1 MSRHAAFQPDPGVR
15 RDRTGGEGTDGDR
28 CSSACEC
35 CSEVG
40 RLREENAMLRAAA
53 QAFGDL
59 AERLNLRLQGG
70 RTTAPPSPNPPS
82 RGNIVEVTLP
92 VKKRR

>member
-1 MSRHAAFQPDPGVR
+1 MSRHAALTPDRGAHRHVSR
-15 RDRTGGEGTDGDR
+15 GDGSDETA
-28 CSSACEC
+28 CSGACEC
-35 CSEVG
+35 CSEVA

-70 RTTAPPSPNPPS
+70 RT
-82 RGNIVEVTLP
+82 RVTLP
-92 VKKRR
+92 VKERG